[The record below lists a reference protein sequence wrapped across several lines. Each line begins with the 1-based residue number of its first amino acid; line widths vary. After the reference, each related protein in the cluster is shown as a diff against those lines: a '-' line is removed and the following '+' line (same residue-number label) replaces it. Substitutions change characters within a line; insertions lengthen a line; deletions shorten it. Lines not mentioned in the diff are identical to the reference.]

1 MVLDVA
7 LTMASFNHAQY
18 EQLERAI
25 LDGSRVV
32 FRRRGIE
39 YVVVPDRLR
48 FLHGRETI
56 EARRPYTGDEINF
69 FLDEIDSFEVVR

>member
-1 MVLDVA
+1 MLAIAV
-7 LTMASFNHAQY
+7 TMAYFTHTQY

-25 LDGSRVV
+25 VDGSRVV
-32 FRRRGIE
+32 LRRRGIE

-48 FLHGRETI
+48 LLHGRETI